1 MDRRKLWSLGGGG
14 GIFQAVNTK
23 LGRGIQIA
31 DPGDWRGG
39 TYSFQVMN
47 FRAGVVSIKIAVLR
61 RERGEMK
68 NLMVA
73 SITPSVISI

>member
-1 MDRRKLWSLGGGG
+1 MVSCNGGG

-23 LGRGIQIA
+23 LGRGILNT
-31 DPGDWRGG
+31 DPGLWRAG
-39 TYSFQVMN
+39 TFSFQVMN

-61 RERGEMK
+61 GELGEMK